1 MSSVATT
8 TARSD
13 PRTQPGLVVTGIGVL
28 TALWCSG
35 FAVFNIIFEFTDHFE
50 GGPNADYARGLA
62 VMDWFVVALKII
74 GAAVALL
81 SVAKRPRFVAP
92 SKLAVV
98 LWGAFATLALYVAG
112 SVVEAVGMLT
122 GLAGSADDIDAAGVA
137 YVSLFTVAAIGFGV
151 LAVSYSRR
159 HQVRKSRAVLGVL
172 GAPALLGLILLAVP
186 TLLTALG
193 VMPSL

>member
-13 PRTQPGLVVTGIGVL
+13 VRAQPGVVVTGIGVL
-28 TALWCSG
+28 TALWCAG
-35 FAVFNIIFEFTDHFE
+35 FAVFNIAFEFTDHFE
-50 GGPNADYARGLA
+50 SGPYADYAGGFA
-62 VMDWFVVALKII
+62 VMDWFVVALKIV

-81 SVAKRPRFVAP
+81 AVAKRPRFVAP

-112 SVVEAVGMLT
+112 SLVEAVGMLT
-122 GLAGSADDIDAAGVA
+122 GLMGSADDIDAAGVA
-137 YVSLFTVAAIGFGV
+137 YVCLFLVAATGFGV

-159 HQVRKSRAVLGVL
+159 HQVRRSRAVLGVL

-186 TLLTALG
+186 TLLAAFGLMPAL
-193 VMPSL
+193 